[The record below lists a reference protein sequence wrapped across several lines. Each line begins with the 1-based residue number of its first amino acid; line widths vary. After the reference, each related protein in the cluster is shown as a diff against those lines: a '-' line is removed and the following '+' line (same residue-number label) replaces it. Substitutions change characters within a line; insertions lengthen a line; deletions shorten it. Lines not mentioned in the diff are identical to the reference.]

1 MRPTGK
7 IRPARFDCDTVPLLA
22 PLRVAADFL
31 LGVAIVNWRKREL
44 QTTHQ
49 PASSITT
56 PSAAPKP
63 RSPTRRPRCV
73 LEGFSVAFEKKKI
86 TDDDAAWGALI
97 ADCSP
102 PRPRCASSARSV
114 AVEHAAALLEGR
126 HDGAGRHR
134 ALLRV
139 LGVRGR
145 ARHDLLHEALEDP
158 ANFLINQTRQPL
170 DTLAAREAANG
181 ALGDASDIVLED
193 LLHALARSALAL
205 A

>member
-73 LEGFSVAFEKKKI
+73 LEGFSVAFEKKKSLMMMLHGGPLSR
-86 TDDDAAWGALI
+86 TAHHPAPD
-97 ADCSP
+97 
-102 PRPRCASSARSV
+102 
-114 AVEHAAALLEGR
+114 ALL
-126 HDGAGRHR
+126 
-134 ALLRV
+134 
-139 LGVRGR
+139 
-145 ARHDLLHEALEDP
+145 ARD
-158 ANFLINQTRQPL
+158 Q
-170 DTLAAREAANG
+170 
-181 ALGDASDIVLED
+181 
-193 LLHALARSALAL
+193 
-205 A
+205 